1 RAYRAQPSPEAAL
14 TWGSFL
20 GRTGELDAALNVLDA
35 GRAGVGAGSDAARA
49 LEEAAYDLA
58 RREARRLDADGQ
70 NEAALTAWIRASRYA
85 GDLPRAAG
93 DLAALAQKLVDS
105 ARLQDA
111 ATVLGRLS
119 GLGDASLTIESASE
133 HVLARTWARLRL
145 QELRATDGG
154 PEALAA
160 FDREAAEALAAI
172 RGQLSP
178 EPLQSLA
185 ERYPTSPAEADA
197 LLLTADLFERQ
208 GLPNVAA
215 QYLRDRLNRFPERRD
230 TKDLLLRRARLL
242 ERTLRYT
249 EAVADYRLLRDHFGS
264 ARVMD
269 DPREL
274 SELAD
279 ERLRALAPL
288 VSDPSFQTPTGAGDE
303 LGLVFQTRTDLEN
316 TDPVVFSPAGLDP
329 ETARVFLVLGE
340 QSLEGRL
347 VETGLVKWRL
357 KFTEPPRKEHVVA
370 ADPSTIVLYA
380 DSTLLALDLT
390 SGEIRWRAAL
400 DEIAPPPAAELTP
413 PPGEGEE
420 PSEDELEPEED
431 VDDLARPDR
440 FRGIAARAGH
450 LVCTISD
457 GAFALEAATGKLR
470 WRKEG
475 IEDLGPFTQI
485 TPLEGGRH
493 TVVLAQEVPATLI
506 GLDLASGAER
516 YRTLLGEG
524 EPRLSLGPTPTE
536 GAWTFVVTSGPRLSA
551 CDVVTGRV
559 LWAKRVP
566 YWPRKIFGEPYGQ
579 AVAVLPFG
587 GSPNQP
593 KLSVFDGRTG
603 ATLYEERTERS
614 AVTAARLTG
623 DTLYLL
629 AGDYMSTRVHA
640 IDWRKGGRQWSFSPP
655 PGHGFEEITISQSH
669 LVLPKSGP
677 AGAGMIYLVG
687 RSRGSLYRTLE
698 LARRRAVSVALVGGT
713 LVIGTNRGL
722 LGYKRVDRGRLLE
735 QQAEVTQELSRDPG
749 NARLRAFLADRR
761 FKAGD
766 IDGAIITLRKALEL
780 EDMARSVYASMY
792 EQLEGYLEAREPDL
806 VVDVY
811 RATEPPEID
820 GELWD
825 AWPIEQSFRLS
836 SVGPITTVQGL
847 EGADAVLKG
856 DDDLAGTLYVSYDDR
871 YFYFALDVTDS
882 TLIPYD
888 SEDETWQGDCL
899 LMAIDPKGNGGDYFM
914 RDDILLSLA
923 LALPK
928 KNKQDPGE
936 EEEEEDD
943 EPEGKFFV
951 KRKDDRSGAVYEA
964 AIPWASF
971 ADRQAEIDPV
981 LGPKAGFQFGLNLI
995 LTDDDDGSGARKV
1008 LQLAPAVN
1016 LHRVKQRLW
1025 QGLVPGRFLKVRL
1038 Q

>member
-1 RAYRAQPSPEAAL
+1 PRVFHPVTDGRTLFVQDSKVVCAIDPASAKLRWLYVASDPQDARTEEPLLPGQLANPAFRPTLDQGHVYATLDRNTPPIYDPEAPAAEKGQQQTAERARDWRVVCLDAKSGRLRWDAAESEGLVELLRGARHVSPPLVAHGQVYLVVLTEKAGDLSAYAVALDAATGALNFQAFVASRSPSDFLRQAAIAPAPTAAQGRIILQTGLSLIAAVDPHTGATAWANAFPTPPLENEQRIVERGHRFALTSPRLVGEVLIVAPQSSVALLGLDPATGRSVFRVSRGPLTHLCGTTAEGFVLAGSDRRGGTIVQGYDARNGRTRWQTRIREGRLAGHPFATREHVYVPTGDAVTTLSAQTGRPVASAITLSRGASQSGNILATPFGIVLTHASGLTVLEDRAASRQRLERAYRAQPSPEAAL

-119 GLGDASLTIESASE
+119 GLGEASLTIESASE

-172 RGQLSP
+172 RGQLNP

-316 TDPVVFSPAGLDP
+316 PDPVVFSPAGLDP

-431 VDDLARPDR
+431 VDDLA
-440 FRGIAARAGH
+440 
-450 LVCTISD
+450 
-457 GAFALEAATGKLR
+457 
-470 WRKEG
+470 
-475 IEDLGPFTQI
+475 
-485 TPLEGGRH
+485 
-493 TVVLAQEVPATLI
+493 
-506 GLDLASGAER
+506 
-516 YRTLLGEG
+516 
-524 EPRLSLGPTPTE
+524 
-536 GAWTFVVTSGPRLSA
+536 
-551 CDVVTGRV
+551 
-559 LWAKRVP
+559 
-566 YWPRKIFGEPYGQ
+566 
-579 AVAVLPFG
+579 
-587 GSPNQP
+587 
-593 KLSVFDGRTG
+593 
-603 ATLYEERTERS
+603 
-614 AVTAARLTG
+614 
-623 DTLYLL
+623 
-629 AGDYMSTRVHA
+629 
-640 IDWRKGGRQWSFSPP
+640 
-655 PGHGFEEITISQSH
+655 
-669 LVLPKSGP
+669 
-677 AGAGMIYLVG
+677 
-687 RSRGSLYRTLE
+687 
-698 LARRRAVSVALVGGT
+698 
-713 LVIGTNRGL
+713 
-722 LGYKRVDRGRLLE
+722 
-735 QQAEVTQELSRDPG
+735 
-749 NARLRAFLADRR
+749 
-761 FKAGD
+761 
-766 IDGAIITLRKALEL
+766 
-780 EDMARSVYASMY
+780 
-792 EQLEGYLEAREPDL
+792 
-806 VVDVY
+806 
-811 RATEPPEID
+811 
-820 GELWD
+820 
-825 AWPIEQSFRLS
+825 
-836 SVGPITTVQGL
+836 
-847 EGADAVLKG
+847 
-856 DDDLAGTLYVSYDDR
+856 
-871 YFYFALDVTDS
+871 
-882 TLIPYD
+882 
-888 SEDETWQGDCL
+888 
-899 LMAIDPKGNGGDYFM
+899 
-914 RDDILLSLA
+914 
-923 LALPK
+923 
-928 KNKQDPGE
+928 
-936 EEEEEDD
+936 
-943 EPEGKFFV
+943 
-951 KRKDDRSGAVYEA
+951 
-964 AIPWASF
+964 
-971 ADRQAEIDPV
+971 
-981 LGPKAGFQFGLNLI
+981 
-995 LTDDDDGSGARKV
+995 
-1008 LQLAPAVN
+1008 
-1016 LHRVKQRLW
+1016 
-1025 QGLVPGRFLKVRL
+1025 
-1038 Q
+1038 